1 MGSKLFTKRSIIAAI
16 AVLCLGL
23 AQWKNIAPL
32 QWVGLIFYLTC
43 LGMYGKSLYNTL
55 FKMRKITADLLLV
68 TVMTVSLAAGE
79 PLSGALV
86 AWFISMGLAIAFS
99 IIERTGKKINALT
112 RQTKKTARRMEG
124 DGFQEVPVGEIQ
136 AGDRVMVP
144 CGEMIPVDGKVIQG
158 SGDVDESVVTGE
170 PFTVLK
176 AQGDKVLAG
185 SVAVTAPLT
194 VEADKPGDH
203 GFVYALAREMEKALK
218 NKPQIHRRADQ
229 IVQFFIGGVVI
240 YAFGVFVVTGWM
252 AGDATHGLM
261 RMAAVTAIACPC
273 AWALSVPT
281 AFAAAI
287 GGLSGRGILVR
298 GGEPLELAG
307 RTQQVVL
314 DKTGTL
320 TLSRPTVSQ
329 IHALGQEKNQDQI
342 LAMAAA
348 VEGGFTH
355 PMARAIGELAN
366 EKGLALPTADQLENI
381 PGQGVTAMVEGKK
394 VIIGAKELF
403 QSMDIPIPQG
413 PEGKGVWMAVDGKI
427 EGFIAILDQLKE
439 EAQGLGGRLRNL
451 GVKQVTLATGDSQE
465 TEAQRVAQGVAADHF
480 HWGLAPADKQRLVKE
495 LKEEGITLMAGDGVN
510 DSTALAEADVAVS
523 MGSGKADLAI
533 RSSDIIILG
542 EETRD
547 LTRVLKTGR
556 RLMRTILQNY
566 AWAIGFNT
574 VGIALATV
582 GMLSPWAAALFH
594 HASSVL
600 VVANSAR
607 LIRQDAV

>member
-252 AGDATHGLM
+252 A
-261 RMAAVTAIACPC
+261 
-273 AWALSVPT
+273 
-281 AFAAAI
+281 
-287 GGLSGRGILVR
+287 
-298 GGEPLELAG
+298 
-307 RTQQVVL
+307 
-314 DKTGTL
+314 
-320 TLSRPTVSQ
+320 
-329 IHALGQEKNQDQI
+329 
-342 LAMAAA
+342 
-348 VEGGFTH
+348 
-355 PMARAIGELAN
+355 
-366 EKGLALPTADQLENI
+366 
-381 PGQGVTAMVEGKK
+381 
-394 VIIGAKELF
+394 
-403 QSMDIPIPQG
+403 
-413 PEGKGVWMAVDGKI
+413 VDGKI

-510 DSTALAEADVAVS
+510 DST
-523 MGSGKADLAI
+523 
-533 RSSDIIILG
+533 
-542 EETRD
+542 
-547 LTRVLKTGR
+547 
-556 RLMRTILQNY
+556 
-566 AWAIGFNT
+566 
-574 VGIALATV
+574 
-582 GMLSPWAAALFH
+582 
-594 HASSVL
+594 
-600 VVANSAR
+600 
-607 LIRQDAV
+607 